1 MSLLIKCSGH
11 IFYESRGKTASEGLT
26 KAEQVTRIIISESV
40 FICKNSIYIISSPD
54 TVVPR

>member
-1 MSLLIKCSGH
+1 MSLLIKYSRQ
-11 IFYESRGKTASEGLT
+11 IFYESRGKPASEGFT
-26 KAEQVTRIIISESV
+26 QAEQVTRIIISESV